1 MIQYKVLIIEDDLNA
16 AQSISNFLSAWGF
29 QCEYLR
35 DFGQVTDQFI
45 SFKPEIVLLD
55 ITLPHYNGYH
65 WCEEIRKISKVPIIF
80 ISSINDNLNMILAMN
95 MGGDDFVVKPFDLN
109 FLLAKIN
116 SLLRRTYD
124 FQGAM
129 NVVACGD
136 VVLDLDNAKLQYK
149 GGILELSRNDF
160 IILKE
165 LMTHSGKNVSRD
177 ELMQA
182 LWNDNT
188 FVDDNTLTVNVTRVR
203 NKLRGIGLEDF
214 IVTRK
219 GMGYQVG

>member
-29 QCEYLR
+29 QCEYLK

-95 MGGDDFVVKPFDLN
+95 MGGDDLN
-109 FLLAKIN
+109 TRIYLTLISCLQKSIPC
-116 SLLRRTYD
+116 
-124 FQGAM
+124 
-129 NVVACGD
+129 CG
-136 VVLDLDNAKLQYK
+136 VPMIFKAQ
-149 GGILELSRNDF
+149 
-160 IILKE
+160 
-165 LMTHSGKNVSRD
+165 
-177 ELMQA
+177 
-182 LWNDNT
+182 
-188 FVDDNTLTVNVTRVR
+188 
-203 NKLRGIGLEDF
+203 
-214 IVTRK
+214 
-219 GMGYQVG
+219 